1 MSAVAVPSE
10 LNSENGLGGKHSAM
24 NVLEYRNLGKGKINP
39 GGFEAT
45 ESSRTGE
52 SGAIKEGKGELGGRN

>member
-1 MSAVAVPSE
+1 MSAVAAPSE

-24 NVLEYRNLGKGKINP
+24 YAIEKRNLSNGKCIP
-39 GGFEAT
+39 GGFEAP

-52 SGAIKEGKGELGGRN
+52 SGAIKDGEG